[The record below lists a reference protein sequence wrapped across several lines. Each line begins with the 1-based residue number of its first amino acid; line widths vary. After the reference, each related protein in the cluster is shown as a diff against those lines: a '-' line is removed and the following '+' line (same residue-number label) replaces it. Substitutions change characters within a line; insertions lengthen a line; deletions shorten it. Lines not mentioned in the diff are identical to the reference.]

1 MTSQQDQHNSDSEAY
16 PPTWSE
22 RNYQALK
29 ISVIVMGVLIVL
41 GMVLVVVTIIN
52 RVSSAEEEAA
62 AQAMSIAVDADIA
75 RLLDP
80 DGEVVAT
87 ETDGNR
93 LAVVIRRPDGNSIL
107 VIDLR
112 SGQVLSVLSP
122 SLGGA
127 PAQSPPVASE

>member
-1 MTSQQDQHNSDSEAY
+1 MTSETDQHNSQTEAY

-52 RVSSAEEEAA
+52 RVSSADEEDT
-62 AQAMSIAVDADIA
+62 AQAVSIAVDADIA
-75 RLLDP
+75 RLLDTE
-80 DGEVVAT
+80 GEVVAT
-87 ETDGNR
+87 ELDGSR
-93 LAVVIRRPDGNSIL
+93 MAVVIKRPDGNSIL

-112 SGQVLSVLSP
+112 SGKVLTVLSP
-122 SLGGA
+122 GTLGAEGPSA
-127 PAQSPPVASE
+127 PVASE